1 MAMALSALA
10 NDGILMQP
18 LLVKSIVVHQGQVI
32 KQFNPTPVRQVISPE
47 AAKTMLAM
55 MKTVTEPG
63 GTGTESV
70 PPGYTVAGKTG
81 TAQKVVGRAFSKSK
95 YNSLFIGFVPAENP
109 VLAIVVVVDEPKG
122 AIYGGVV
129 AAPIFRE
136 IADQSLRFLGYYP
149 SRKLPAPTDT
159 IQVKQPQ
166 TS

>member
-18 LLVKSIVVHQGQVI
+18 LLVKSILDHQGQVV
-32 KQFNPTPVRQVISPE
+32 KQFTPTAVRQVLAPE
-47 AAKTMLAM
+47 TARTMLAM

-81 TAQKVVGRAFSKSK
+81 TAQKVVGRTFSKSK
-95 YNSLFIGFVPAENP
+95 YNALFIGVVPAENP
-109 VLAIVVVVDEPKG
+109 VLTIIVIVDEPKG

-136 IADQSLRFLGYYP
+136 IAAQSLRFLGHYP
-149 SRKLPAPTDT
+149 DSQKSLRPLRQFK
-159 IQVKQPQ
+159 
-166 TS
+166 